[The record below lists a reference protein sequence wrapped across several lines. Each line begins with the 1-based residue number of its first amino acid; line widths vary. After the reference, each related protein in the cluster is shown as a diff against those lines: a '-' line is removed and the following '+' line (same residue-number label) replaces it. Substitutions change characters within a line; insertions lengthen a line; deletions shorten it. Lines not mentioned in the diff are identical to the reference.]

1 MNYRHSLRKGCGGQR
16 RAQDVNRALAAH
28 VDVMIGNEED
38 FTACLGFGV
47 PGTSEDLLWLDA
59 ANFRAMIS
67 EVTAGFSFSVVAT
80 TLRTVLSASVND
92 WGGHRLVGA
101 ERLRRG

>member
-1 MNYRHSLRKGCGGQR
+1 
-16 RAQDVNRALAAH
+16 
-28 VDVMIGNEED
+28 MIGNEED